1 MAVRR
6 GLHFKADHIW
16 DTPDDGN
23 RYEVID
29 GELYVTPAPS
39 WQHQHGLSKLHV
51 LLGRHVYPLGLGRIV
66 QAPLGVVLDEET
78 AVQPDLVYV
87 SRECAS
93 IIAERG
99 IEGAT
104 DLIVEVLSPSTQARD
119 RGIKMQSYAAGGIP
133 HYWILDTAHRRLEAY
148 RLGPSG
154 SESVGVYGTG
164 STFHPELFP
173 TLEISGD
180 DLWS

>member
-1 MAVRR
+1 MTVRN
-6 GLHFKADHIW
+6 GLHLKADHIW

-51 LLGRHVYPLGLGRIV
+51 LLGQHVYPLGLGQIV
-66 QAPLGVVLDEET
+66 QAPPGVVLDEET

-87 SRECAS
+87 SRERAG
-93 IIAERG
+93 IILERG

-104 DLIVEVLSPSTQARD
+104 DLVVEVLSPSTQSRD
-119 RGIKMQSYAAGGIP
+119 RGIKMRSYAAGGIP
-133 HYWILDTAHRRLEAY
+133 HYWILDTAHRTLEAY

-154 SESVGVYGTG
+154 YESVGVYGTD
-164 STFHPELFP
+164 STFRPELFP
-173 TLEISGD
+173 ALEISGD

>member
-1 MAVRR
+1 MAVRNGGR
-6 GLHFKADHIW
+6 FTADDIW

-23 RYEVID
+23 RYEVIE
-29 GELYVTPAPS
+29 GVLYVTPAPS

-51 LLGRHVYPLGLGRIV
+51 LLGQHVYPLGLGQIV
-66 QAPLGVVLDEET
+66 QAPAGVVLDEDT

-87 SRECAS
+87 SRERAG
-93 IIAERG
+93 IILERG

-104 DLIVEVLSPSTQARD
+104 DLVVEVLAPSTQSRD
-119 RGIKMQSYAAGGIP
+119 RGIKMQRYAAAGVP
-133 HYWILDTAHRRLEAY
+133 HYWILDTAHRRLEVH

-154 SESVGVYGTG
+154 YESVGVYGTG